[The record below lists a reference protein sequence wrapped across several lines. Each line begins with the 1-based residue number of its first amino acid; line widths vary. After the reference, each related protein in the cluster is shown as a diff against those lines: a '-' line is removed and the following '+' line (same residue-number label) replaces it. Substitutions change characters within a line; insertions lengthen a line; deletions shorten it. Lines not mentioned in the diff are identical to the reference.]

1 MGIELENWELVLE
14 APSRLQA
21 EFVRAFLESAGFLVR
36 LEGEALGAIYGLQVG
51 PLAEVKVFVPKD
63 QVGEARELLNEVPP
77 EQEEL

>member
-1 MGIELENWELVLE
+1 MGIELEDWDLVLV

-36 LEGEALGAIYGLQVG
+36 LEGESLGAIYGLQVG

-63 QVGEARELLNEVPP
+63 QVVEARELLNEVPP